1 MVPGARC
8 SANTIFQFSY
18 HIDEIAVVIEID
30 ELLTRAVR
38 LPPREVRELVVA
50 IKVNFKGLAPGLMA
64 LGRNQGRQP
73 TKAAN
78 DLIRDR
84 VGLDASRPPDHARH
98 TERTFPVGVL
108 FAAERRRAGVWPGVL
123 MRAVVGG
130 VEHDRVI
137 GDGKL
142 VQCLKDC
149 NFRRCSSRNS
159 YMVVQRD

>member
-1 MVPGARC
+1 
-8 SANTIFQFSY
+8 
-18 HIDEIAVVIEID
+18 
-30 ELLTRAVR
+30 
-38 LPPREVRELVVA
+38 
-50 IKVNFKGLAPGLMA
+50 
-64 LGRNQGRQP
+64 
-73 TKAAN
+73 
-78 DLIRDR
+78 
-84 VGLDASRPPDHARH
+84 
-98 TERTFPVGVL
+98 
-108 FAAERRRAGVWPGVL
+108 